1 MKTLNSWF
9 EDPDGDPITFDA
21 VNEDG
26 KLKVSVNKTSIGV
39 SLAPDSC
46 GESEITFI
54 AKDSLGAETKLT
66 IPVYIKPVNDVPA
79 PVSSNNIRY
88 RVTTSGWEMKI
99 DLDTLI
105 IDVDDSKLKYSIAKS
120 SSPLSQSLDVKLDGS
135 VLKVKPNTRLI
146 SHQDYVVTVDVK
158 DSEAKVSMKFT
169 FTTDKES
176 DGLNR
181 VAVRK
186 MNWQGAITA
195 GYGSAAIFDMQGHV
209 MWKAKLPV
217 SEADVRNAAAQ
228 VQGRKVLM
236 VNKQTW
242 TIK

>member
-1 MKTLNSWF
+1 
-9 EDPDGDPITFDA
+9 
-21 VNEDG
+21 
-26 KLKVSVNKTSIGV
+26 
-39 SLAPDSC
+39 
-46 GESEITFI
+46 
-54 AKDSLGAETKLT
+54 
-66 IPVYIKPVNDVPA
+66 
-79 PVSSNNIRY
+79 
-88 RVTTSGWEMKI
+88 MKI

-158 DSEAKVSMKFT
+158 DSEAKVSMTFT